1 MAGGTS
7 LTSPPLTVA
16 VQGELG
22 SNSELAA
29 REYFDGSEVTIVPCR
44 TFAALFDAVHS
55 ETAEFGM
62 APVDNSMGGSIHE
75 VWELLV
81 DTPLPIEG
89 EIFLRISH
97 CLISHRG
104 TRLTDIRRI
113 YSHPQALAQ
122 CREYLSSQQ
131 DVDVEEVYDTAG
143 AVKMIAERRERDTA
157 AIASAQAAADY
168 GMEILARDLQ
178 VRQDNFTRFLVLSPK
193 EREHGQ
199 KTLKTTAIAALD
211 DDPHLPDLL
220 TPLTDRHLEILKSEP
235 HPCPNRPWKHLL
247 YLEFP
252 GSARDPEISAAL
264 TELQTKTK
272 QLWTL
277 GSYPKGRHAEPHIR
291 IRS

>member
-1 MAGGTS
+1 MAGDTS

-143 AVKMIAERRERDTA
+143 AVKMIAERRERETPPPSPLRRLPPTMAWKSSPATSRSDRTTSPA
-157 AIASAQAAADY
+157 FSCS
-168 GMEILARDLQ
+168 
-178 VRQDNFTRFLVLSPK
+178 RQ
-193 EREHGQ
+193 
-199 KTLKTTAIAALD
+199 
-211 DDPHLPDLL
+211 
-220 TPLTDRHLEILKSEP
+220 KSE
-235 HPCPNRPWKHLL
+235 
-247 YLEFP
+247 
-252 GSARDPEISAAL
+252 STARKP
-264 TELQTKTK
+264 
-272 QLWTL
+272 
-277 GSYPKGRHAEPHIR
+277 
-291 IRS
+291 